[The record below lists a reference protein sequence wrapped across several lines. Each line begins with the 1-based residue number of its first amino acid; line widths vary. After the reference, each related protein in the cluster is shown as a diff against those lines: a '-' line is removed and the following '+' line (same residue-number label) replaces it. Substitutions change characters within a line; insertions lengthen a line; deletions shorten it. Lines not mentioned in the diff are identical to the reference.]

1 MKKIS
6 VFGDSHSRI
15 FKKINIENVVLDVNN
30 ISGGTITGLAKR
42 ISTLEIKKTIITY
55 LQNQEL
61 DYLILKFGQVDIE
74 LGYYYKLVVKN
85 YTFTKQEYID
95 TIIDKYKL
103 FLEDILK
110 YIDKSK
116 IIIWGINPPALLSK
130 EKCLLYTSR
139 IIFDNSKEKISEL
152 SNKIEHVEGRT
163 KFSFDFNY
171 NLHLLCEKMNIKYT
185 EVFSEILTEK
195 FVTNNYFTT
204 DNDHHLKGIETD
216 SSNFQ
221 PLNNLFTKQIRKII
235 DIQ

>member
-15 FKKINIENVVLDVNN
+15 FKKINIKNIVLDVNN

-42 ISTLEIKKTIITY
+42 ISTLEIKKTIIAY

-74 LGYYYKLVVKN
+74 LGYYYKSVVKN
-85 YTFTKQEYID
+85 DTFTKQEYID
-95 TIIDKYKL
+95 IIIGKYKL

-130 EKCLLYTSR
+130 KKCLLYTSR
-139 IIFDNSKEKISEL
+139 ISSPPVLSVALFASVVIF
-152 SNKIEHVEGRT
+152 
-163 KFSFDFNY
+163 
-171 NLHLLCEKMNIKYT
+171 
-185 EVFSEILTEK
+185 
-195 FVTNNYFTT
+195 
-204 DNDHHLKGIETD
+204 
-216 SSNFQ
+216 
-221 PLNNLFTKQIRKII
+221 
-235 DIQ
+235 